1 MTLASCF
8 TGPRLEEPFLPATLE
23 LVRRCPA
30 RSEYLELCFTT
41 PAGSWTWCFPQ
52 PSRRR
57 RQPAGPLAL
66 IIGPYG
72 VQARR
77 VRDDGLG
84 PALQSSSALPMIL
97 AGADVYVARRLV
109 SAGLSAIGR

>member
-1 MTLASCF
+1 MTQASCF
-8 TGPRLEEPFLPATLE
+8 TGPRLEEPFVPATLE

-30 RSEYLELCFTT
+30 RSEYLELCFRT
-41 PAGSWTWCFPQ
+41 PGGSWTWCFPR

-57 RQPAGPLAL
+57 KRPADPLAL
-66 IIGPYG
+66 TVGPYG

-84 PALQSSSALPMIL
+84 PALQNASALPMIL

-109 SAGLSAIGR
+109 SAGC